1 MAVRR
6 YFRADQLNA
15 LAVAV
20 SNRAAQSDDF
30 AFTLTHN

>member
-20 SNRAAQSDDF
+20 SLRAPQSDDF
-30 AFTLTHN
+30 AFGLTNN